1 MFCLDLYESKTR
13 VEGLKQSIFAE
24 TKPSVMEKIWLSSPH
39 MGGNEQSYVKQA
51 FDENWIAPLGPNVN
65 GFESDIQD
73 FTGVEHAAALNSG
86 TGAIH
91 IALDILGVGPGDHVL
106 VQSFTFCASVNPIQY
121 LGATPV
127 FIDSD
132 EDSWNMCPK
141 ALKEALI
148 HFKDAGLLEKVKAIL
163 PVHLY
168 GMPAKMD
175 EIMAIANEFGIPVV
189 EDAAESLGATL
200 NGKHTGTFGE
210 FGVYSFNGNKII
222 TTSGGGALV
231 SASSE
236 RIKLA
241 RKLATQARDEA
252 AHYQHSIIGYNY
264 RMSNICAGIGRGQM
278 EVLTDRISQ
287 RRTNFERYLKL
298 FDKIGWKVAF
308 QKEREGSFAN
318 RWLSAFYFEPK
329 TFGLFFRE
337 ELRLYLES
345 LNIESRPLWKP
356 MHLQPVYEG
365 CQYFGKWHQAE
376 KIFDYGLCLPSGSNL
391 TEVEWQRIENAI
403 QDFAKR

>member
-1 MFCLDLYESKTR
+1 MD
-13 VEGLKQSIFAE
+13 
-24 TKPSVMEKIWLSSPH
+24 KIWLSSPH
-39 MGGNEQSYVKQA
+39 MGGNEQKYVKNA

-65 GFESDIQD
+65 GFEADIQN
-73 FTGVEHAAALNSG
+73 FAEVKHAAALSSG

-91 IALDILGVGPGDHVL
+91 IALDILGVGHGDYVL

-127 FIDSD
+127 FIDS
-132 EDSWNMCPK
+132 ENDSWNMCPN
-141 ALKEALI
+141 ALREALI
-148 HFKDAGLLEKVKAIL
+148 YFEHQGELSKVKAIL

-175 EIMAIANEFGIPVV
+175 EIMILANEFGIPVV

-231 SASSE
+231 SAKAENVS
-236 RIKLA
+236 LA
-241 RKLATQARDEA
+241 RKLATQARDDA
-252 AHYQHSIIGYNY
+252 PHYQHSLIGYNY

-278 EVLTDRISQ
+278 EVLSERIEQ
-287 RRTNFERYLKL
+287 RRAIFCRYMAL
-298 FDKIGWKVAF
+298 FTELGWKVEV
-308 QKEREGSFAN
+308 QVEREGTFAN
-318 RWLSAFYFEPK
+318 RWLTAVYFDPE
-329 TFGLFFRE
+329 TYGEGFRE
-337 ELRLYLES
+337 ELRLYLDR

-365 CQYFGKWHQAE
+365 CHYFGSENNAE
-376 KIFDYGLCLPSGSNL
+376 RIFDFGLCLPSGSNL
-391 TEVEWQRIENAI
+391 TEAEWSRIKGALR
-403 QDFAKR
+403 DFAIR